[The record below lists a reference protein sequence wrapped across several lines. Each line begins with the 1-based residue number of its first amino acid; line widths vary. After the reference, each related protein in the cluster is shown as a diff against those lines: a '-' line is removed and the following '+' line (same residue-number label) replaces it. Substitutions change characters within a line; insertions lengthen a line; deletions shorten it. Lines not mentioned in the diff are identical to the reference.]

1 MGKYIFRTRWNKL
14 RSSDKKFGRIDEEN
28 EELSME
34 FVKIFEK
41 IITMDMKIE
50 GLIEKSG
57 KLFNLTKLVRCFR
70 QKDICLTH
78 FQEIH

>member
-1 MGKYIFRTRWNKL
+1 MKLGKYVFRTRWNKL

-28 EELSME
+28 EELSMD

-57 KLFNLTKLVRCFR
+57 KLFNLTKLVRYF
-70 QKDICLTH
+70 
-78 FQEIH
+78 